1 MRRACPYLRVRL
13 ASEMAAS
20 SAVKTTI
27 VGLFLGAWTLVAV
40 AQDSPAVEAA
50 KADARRIGERQCEHA
65 LIMQRINK
73 SQPGTPERIKAE
85 KELDAVV
92 DRARREEERDDRH
105 RASLEGLT
113 EPERGTVNMVYVR
126 TVGDCGIR

>member
-1 MRRACPYLRVRL
+1 
-13 ASEMAAS
+13 MAKVG
-20 SAVKTTI
+20 AVKTAI
-27 VGLFLGAWTLVAV
+27 AVLLLGASSLAAV

-50 KADARRIGERQCEHA
+50 KAEARRLGERQCEHA

-73 SQPGTPERIKAE
+73 CQPGTPERIKAE

-105 RASLEGLT
+105 RASLEGMT

-126 TVGDCGIR
+126 TLGDCGAR